1 MQLVFKTFTS
11 DVLGPGFL
19 SRWVCPWLES
29 VTDQDK
35 KKTASATRFENRK
48 TKYKNIESQKFY
60 LHHLVSEN
68 TVFRVTFI

>member
-29 VTDQDK
+29 ITDQDLK
-35 KKTASATRFENRK
+35 KKKKDSISHFEDRK
-48 TKYKNIESQKFY
+48 TKYKKKESQKYY
-60 LHHLVSEN
+60 LHHV
-68 TVFRVTFI
+68 